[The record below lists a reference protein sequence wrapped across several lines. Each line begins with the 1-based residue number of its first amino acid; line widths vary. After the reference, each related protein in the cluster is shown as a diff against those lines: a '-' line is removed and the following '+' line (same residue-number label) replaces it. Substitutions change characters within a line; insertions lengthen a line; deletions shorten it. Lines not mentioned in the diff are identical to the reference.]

1 MYKGELLNMERG
13 ANQELG
19 KLNEKEA
26 RLIRLIRE
34 LGYGEL
40 HLYISEGVPVRVEE
54 VKKSIKL

>member
-1 MYKGELLNMERG
+1 MERG
-13 ANQELG
+13 SNQGIG
-19 KLNEKEA
+19 KLNEKEL

-40 HLYISEGVPVRVEE
+40 HLYISEGLPVRVEE